1 MKRVLISG
9 FLSLIGSIWPFSI
22 AFIVGSNLVTA
33 FDRDVGRL
41 WSTVLDLG
49 LLLPTIISF
58 AFILFGVVLMAVE
71 LFNNGK

>member
-1 MKRVLISG
+1 MKKVLIGG
-9 FLSLIGSIWPFSI
+9 FTSLIGSIWSLAI
-22 AFIVGSNLVTA
+22 AFVVGNNLVTA
-33 FDRDVGRL
+33 FDSDVGRL

-49 LLLPTIISF
+49 LLLPTIISL